1 MTLEELR
8 KLATARFGPRLERAD
23 PDSLAQFLLETQPLL
38 PGTQQGAPISVDG
51 AAPGYVEA
59 MREYFAETLY
69 GDPDRVAASLWIT
82 AVEMW
87 LGAVQSLDE

>member
-1 MTLEELR
+1 MTLDELR
-8 KLATARFGPRLERAD
+8 NLATARFGPRLERAD
-23 PDSLAQFLLETQPLL
+23 PESLAQFLLEVQPLL
-38 PGTQQGAPISVDG
+38 PGTQEGGPISVDG

-87 LGAVQSLDE
+87 LGAVQALDE